1 MYNIQNVNTEIVV
14 VNHGAAHVR
23 HVYYKFDHRPHI
35 NPAVVVVVAVA
46 VFRASIEKMPEMFR
60 WMFKN
65 FDAARYFQF
74 TIEA

>member
-35 NPAVVVVVAVA
+35 NLAVVVVVVVAVA

-60 WMFKN
+60 
-65 FDAARYFQF
+65 
-74 TIEA
+74 

>member
-35 NPAVVVVVAVA
+35 NLAVVVAAVA

-60 WMFKN
+60 
-65 FDAARYFQF
+65 
-74 TIEA
+74 